1 MMTWVF
7 FQSLISGILA
17 GGVYALFGVG
27 ITIIFGVMKM
37 VDFSAC
43 AQLVWG
49 MYFTWI
55 FYSVTGLNCYW
66 AIPFVVICMGALAWI
81 IFKII
86 VRPLLG
92 SDDTSFILVTLGL
105 SYFLQNFAEFVFGAD
120 PKSVPSSI
128 KTSSIVFGDYTI
140 GLPRLIAFCAMII
153 LVVGVYTLLNKTTLG
168 RAMRATAEKP
178 EVAQM
183 LGINTKKTFTI
194 AFMIGVIFAGLS
206 GLLLT
211 PLYYVTPTSGHMF
224 RTTAYIAVIIGGLG
238 DIKGALVGGLTIGI
252 IEALVT
258 GLISNDLGPVGICL
272 ALLIVLYL
280 RPQGFFGK
288 GERRA

>member
-1 MMTWVF
+1 MTWVF

-43 AQLVWG
+43 TQLVWG

-66 AIPFVVICMGALAWI
+66 AIPFVILCMGAVAWI
-81 IFKII
+81 VFKVV
-86 VRPLLG
+86 VRPLIG

-120 PKSVPSSI
+120 PKGVPSAI
-128 KTSSIVFGDYTI
+128 KTAALTLGRYSI
-140 GLPRLIAFCAMII
+140 GLPRLIAFGIMVL
-153 LVVGVYTLLNKTTLG
+153 LVLAVYFLLNRTKLG

-194 AFMIGVIFAGLS
+194 AFMTGVVFAGLA
-206 GLLLT
+206 GLLIT
-211 PLYYVTPTSGHMF
+211 PIYYVTPTAGVMF

-238 DIKGALVGGLTIGI
+238 DIKGALAGGLIIGVV
-252 IEALVT
+252 EALVT
-258 GLISNDLGPVGICL
+258 GMISNDLGPVGVCI
-272 ALLIVLYL
+272 ALLLVLYL
-280 RPQGFFGK
+280 RPRGIFGK

>member
-1 MMTWVF
+1 MVWVF
-7 FQSLISGILA
+7 FQSLINGILA
-17 GGVYALFGVG
+17 GGVYALVGVG

-37 VDFSAC
+37 VNFAAS

-49 MYFTWI
+49 MYFTYI
-55 FYSVTGLNCYW
+55 FYAVTGLNCYW
-66 AIPFVVICMGALAWI
+66 AIPFVAICMGAFAWI
-81 IFKII
+81 IFKLT

-92 SDDTSFILVTLGL
+92 SDQTSFILVTLGL
-105 SYFLQNFAEFVFGAD
+105 SYFLQNLAEFIFGTS

-128 KTSSIVFGDYTI
+128 KTSSIFIGDYSI
-140 GLPRLIAFCAMII
+140 GLPRLIAFCVMVV
-153 LVVGVYTLLNKTTLG
+153 LVLGVYILLNKTTLG

-206 GLLLT
+206 GLLVT
-211 PLYYVTPTSGHMF
+211 PLYYVTSTAGSVF
-224 RTTAYIAVIIGGLG
+224 RTTAVIAVIIGGLG

-252 IEALVT
+252 IESLVT
-258 GLISNDLGPVGICL
+258 GMISIDLGPVGVCV

>member
-1 MMTWVF
+1 
-7 FQSLISGILA
+7 
-17 GGVYALFGVG
+17 
-27 ITIIFGVMKM
+27 M

-43 AQLVWG
+43 TQLVWG

-55 FYSVTGLNCYW
+55 FYTVTGLNCYL
-66 AIPFVVICMGALAWI
+66 AIPFVVICMGALAWVV
-81 IFKII
+81 FKLI

-105 SYFLQNFAEFVFGAD
+105 SYFLQNFAEFVFSAD

-128 KTSSIVFGDYTI
+128 KTSSIFIGEYSI
-140 GLPRLIAFCAMII
+140 GLPRLIAFFVMVL
-153 LVVGVYTLLNKTTLG
+153 LVFAVYMLLNKTTLG

-194 AFMIGVIFAGLS
+194 AFMIGVIFAGVS
-206 GLLLT
+206 GLLIT
-211 PLYYVTPTSGHMF
+211 PLYYVTPTAGSMF

-238 DIKGALVGGLTIGI
+238 DIKGALVGGLTVGV

-258 GLISNDLGPVGICL
+258 GMISNDLGPVGVCL
-272 ALLIVLYL
+272 ALLLVLYL

>member
-1 MMTWVF
+1 MTWVF

-43 AQLVWG
+43 TQLVWG
-49 MYFTWI
+49 MFFTWI
-55 FYSVTGLNCYW
+55 FYSVTGLNCYL
-66 AIPFVVICMGALAWI
+66 AIPFVVVCMGMLAWVV
-81 IFKII
+81 FKLI

-105 SYFLQNFAEFVFGAD
+105 SYFLQNFAEFVFSAD

-128 KTSSIVFGDYTI
+128 KTASFFIGEYSI
-140 GLPRLIAFCAMII
+140 GLPRLIAFFVMVL
-153 LVVGVYTLLNKTTLG
+153 LVFAVYMLLNKTTLG

-183 LGINTKKTFTI
+183 LGINTSKTFTI
-194 AFMIGVIFAGLS
+194 AFMIGVIFAGVS
-206 GLLLT
+206 GLLIT
-211 PLYYVTPTSGHMF
+211 PLYYVTPTAGSMF

-238 DIKGALVGGLTIGI
+238 DIKGALVGGITVGV

-258 GLISNDLGPVGICL
+258 GMISNDLGPVGVGL
-272 ALLIVLYL
+272 ALLLVLYL

>member
-1 MMTWVF
+1 MTWVF

-43 AQLVWG
+43 TQLVWG

-55 FYSVTGLNCYW
+55 FYSVTGLNCYL
-66 AIPFVVICMGALAWI
+66 AIPFVVVCMGMLAWVV
-81 IFKII
+81 FKLI

-105 SYFLQNFAEFVFGAD
+105 SYFLQNFAEFVFSAD

-128 KTSSIVFGDYTI
+128 KTASFFIGEYSI
-140 GLPRLIAFCAMII
+140 GLPRLIAFFVMVL
-153 LVVGVYTLLNKTTLG
+153 LVFAVYMLLNKTTLG

-183 LGINTKKTFTI
+183 LGINTSKTFTI
-194 AFMIGVIFAGLS
+194 AFMIGVIFAGVS
-206 GLLLT
+206 GLLIT
-211 PLYYVTPTSGHMF
+211 PLYYVTPTAGSMF

-238 DIKGALVGGLTIGI
+238 DIKGALVGGITVGV

-258 GLISNDLGPVGICL
+258 GMISNDLGPVGVGL
-272 ALLIVLYL
+272 ALLLVLYL

>member
-1 MMTWVF
+1 MTWVF

-49 MYFTWI
+49 MYFTYL
-55 FYSVTGLNCYW
+55 FYSWTGLNCYW
-66 AIPFVVICMGALAWI
+66 AIPFVVICMGLLAWI
-81 IFKII
+81 IFKLI
-86 VRPLLG
+86 VRPLIG

-105 SYFLQNFAEFVFGAD
+105 SYLLQNLAEFAFGAD
-120 PKSVPSSI
+120 RKSVPSDI
-128 KTSSIVFGDYTI
+128 KTSSIIIGDYSI
-140 GLPRLIAFCAMII
+140 GLPRLIAFIAMVI
-153 LVVGVYTLLNKTTLG
+153 LVLGVYLLLNKTTLG
-168 RAMRATAEKP
+168 RAMRATSEKR

-194 AFMIGVIFAGLS
+194 AFMIGVVFAGLS
-206 GLLLT
+206 GLLVT
-211 PLYYVTPTSGHMF
+211 PIYCVTPTAGAMF

-238 DIKGALVGGLTIGI
+238 DIKGALVGGLAVGI

-258 GLISNDLGPVGICL
+258 GMISNDLGPVGVCV

-288 GERRA
+288 GERQA

>member
-1 MMTWVF
+1 MTWVF
-7 FQSLISGILA
+7 FQSLISGVLA

-49 MYFTWI
+49 MYFTYL
-55 FYSVTGLNCYW
+55 FYSWTGLNCYW
-66 AIPFVVICMGALAWI
+66 AIPFVVVCMGALSWV
-81 IFKII
+81 IFKLI

-105 SYFLQNFAEFVFGAD
+105 SYFLQNLAEFVFGAD
-120 PKSVPSSI
+120 PKSVPSEI
-128 KTSSIVFGDYTI
+128 KTSSIIIGDYSI
-140 GLPRLIAFCAMII
+140 GLPRLIAFFAMII
-153 LVVGVYTLLNKTTLG
+153 LVLGVYMLLNKTTLG
-168 RAMRATAEKP
+168 RAMRATSEKP

-183 LGINTKKTFTI
+183 LGI
-194 AFMIGVIFAGLS
+194 
-206 GLLLT
+206 T
-211 PLYYVTPTSGHMF
+211 PLYYVTPTAGNMF

-238 DIKGALVGGLTIGI
+238 DIKGALVGGLAVGV

-258 GLISNDLGPVGICL
+258 GMISNDLGPVGVCV
-272 ALLIVLYL
+272 ALLVVLYL

>member
-1 MMTWVF
+1 MTWVF
-7 FQSLISGILA
+7 FQSLISGVLA

-49 MYFTWI
+49 MYFTYL
-55 FYSVTGLNCYW
+55 FYSWTGLNCYW
-66 AIPFVVICMGALAWI
+66 AIPFVVVCMGALSWV
-81 IFKII
+81 IFKLI

-105 SYFLQNFAEFVFGAD
+105 SYFLQNLAEFVFGAD
-120 PKSVPSSI
+120 PKSVPSEI
-128 KTSSIVFGDYTI
+128 KTSSIIIGDYSI
-140 GLPRLIAFCAMII
+140 GLPRLIAFFAMII
-153 LVVGVYTLLNKTTLG
+153 LVLGVYMLLNKTTLG
-168 RAMRATAEKP
+168 RAMRATSEKP

-194 AFMIGVIFAGLS
+194 AFMIGVIFAGIS
-206 GLLLT
+206 GLLIT
-211 PLYYVTPTSGHMF
+211 PLYYVTPTAGNMF
-224 RTTAYIAVIIGGLG
+224 RTTAYIAVIIGGL
-238 DIKGALVGGLTIGI
+238 AVGV

-258 GLISNDLGPVGICL
+258 GMISNDLGPVGVCV
-272 ALLIVLYL
+272 ALLVVLYL

>member
-1 MMTWVF
+1 MTWVF

-43 AQLVWG
+43 TQLVWG

-55 FYSVTGLNCYW
+55 FYSVTGLNCYL
-66 AIPFVVICMGALAWI
+66 AIPFVVVCMGMLAWVV
-81 IFKII
+81 FKLI

-105 SYFLQNFAEFVFGAD
+105 SYFLQNFAEFVFSAD
-120 PKSVPSSI
+120 PKSVPSSL
-128 KTSSIVFGDYTI
+128 KTASFFIGEYSI
-140 GLPRLIAFCAMII
+140 GLPRLIAFFVMVL
-153 LVVGVYTLLNKTTLG
+153 LVFAVYMLLNKTTLG

-183 LGINTKKTFTI
+183 LGINTSKTFTI
-194 AFMIGVIFAGLS
+194 AFMIGVIFAGVS
-206 GLLLT
+206 GLLIT
-211 PLYYVTPTSGHMF
+211 PLYYVTPTAGSMF

-238 DIKGALVGGLTIGI
+238 DIKGALVGGITVGV

-258 GLISNDLGPVGICL
+258 GMISNDLGPVGVGL
-272 ALLIVLYL
+272 ALLLVLYL

>member
-1 MMTWVF
+1 MTWIF
-7 FQSLISGILA
+7 FQSLISGILN

-49 MYFTWI
+49 MYFTFI
-55 FYSVTGLNCYW
+55 FYSLTGLNCYW
-66 AIPFVVICMGALAWI
+66 AIPFVVICMGALAYV
-81 IFKII
+81 IFKLI

-105 SYFLQNFAEFVFGAD
+105 SYFLQNLAEFVFGPD
-120 PKSVPSSI
+120 PKSVPSKI
-128 KTSSIVFGDYTI
+128 KTASIFI
-140 GLPRLIAFCAMII
+140 GEYSISIPRLVAFCFMVV
-153 LVVGVYTLLNKTTLG
+153 LVLFVYILLNKTTLG
-168 RAMRATAEKP
+168 KAMRATAEKP
-178 EVAQM
+178 DVAQM
-183 LGINTKKTFTI
+183 LGINTKRTFAV
-194 AFMIGVIFAGLS
+194 AFMIGVIFAGIS
-206 GLLLT
+206 GLLIT
-211 PLYYVTPTSGHMF
+211 PIYYVLPTSGAMF

-238 DIKGALVGGLTIGI
+238 DIKGALVGGIIIGV

-258 GLISNDLGPVGICL
+258 GLISNVLGPVGVAV
-272 ALLIVLYL
+272 ALLVVLYL

-288 GERRA
+288 GARKA

>member
-1 MMTWVF
+1 M
-7 FQSLISGILA
+7 
-17 GGVYALFGVG
+17 YALFGVG

-43 AQLVWG
+43 TQLVWG

-55 FYSVTGLNCYW
+55 FYSVTGLNCYL
-66 AIPFVVICMGALAWI
+66 AIPFVVVCMGMLAWVV
-81 IFKII
+81 FKLI

-105 SYFLQNFAEFVFGAD
+105 SYFLQNFAEFVFSAD

-128 KTSSIVFGDYTI
+128 KTASFFIGEYSI
-140 GLPRLIAFCAMII
+140 GLPRLIAFFVMVL
-153 LVVGVYTLLNKTTLG
+153 LVFAVYMLLNKTTLG

-183 LGINTKKTFTI
+183 LGINTSKTFTI
-194 AFMIGVIFAGLS
+194 AFMIGVIFAGVS
-206 GLLLT
+206 GLLIT
-211 PLYYVTPTSGHMF
+211 PLYYVTPTAGSMF

-238 DIKGALVGGLTIGI
+238 DIKGALVGGITVGV

-258 GLISNDLGPVGICL
+258 GMISNDLGPVGVGL
-272 ALLIVLYL
+272 ALLLVLYL

-288 GERRA
+288 GERRS

>member
-1 MMTWVF
+1 MVWVF

-17 GGVYALFGVG
+17 GGVYALVGVG

-37 VDFSAC
+37 VNFAASAM
-43 AQLVWG
+43 LVWG

-55 FYSVTGLNCYW
+55 FYSIAGLNCYW
-66 AIPFVVICMGALAWI
+66 AIPFVTICMGIFAWI
-81 IFKII
+81 IFKLV

-92 SDDTSFILVTLGL
+92 SDQTSFILVTLGL
-105 SYFLQNFAEFVFGAD
+105 SYFLQNLAEFLFGTD

-128 KTSSIVFGDYTI
+128 KTSSIFVGDYSI
-140 GLPRLIAFCAMII
+140 GLPRLIAFCVMLL
-153 LVVGVYTLLNKTTLG
+153 LVIGVYLLLNKTNLG
-168 RAMRATAEKP
+168 RAMRATSEKP

-183 LGINTKKTFTI
+183 LGINTKQTFTV

-206 GLLLT
+206 GLLVT
-211 PLYYVTPTSGHMF
+211 PLYYVTSTAGSVF
-224 RTTAYIAVIIGGLG
+224 RTTATIACIIGGLG
-238 DIKGALVGGLTIGI
+238 DIKGALIGGLTIGVV
-252 IEALVT
+252 EALVT
-258 GLISNDLGPVGICL
+258 GLIAIDLGPVGVCV

>member
-1 MMTWVF
+1 MTWVF

-43 AQLVWG
+43 TQLVWG

-55 FYSVTGLNCYW
+55 FYSVTGLNCYL
-66 AIPFVVICMGALAWI
+66 AIPFVVVCMGMLAWV
-81 IFKII
+81 IFKLI

-105 SYFLQNFAEFVFGAD
+105 SYFLQNFAEFVFSAD

-128 KTSSIVFGDYTI
+128 KTASFFIGEYSI
-140 GLPRLIAFCAMII
+140 GLPRLIAFFVMVL
-153 LVVGVYTLLNKTTLG
+153 LVFAVYMLLNKTTLG

-183 LGINTKKTFTI
+183 LGINTSKTFTI
-194 AFMIGVIFAGLS
+194 AFMIGVIFAGVS
-206 GLLLT
+206 GLLIT
-211 PLYYVTPTSGHMF
+211 PLYYVTPTAGSMF

-238 DIKGALVGGLTIGI
+238 DIKGALVGGITVGV

-258 GLISNDLGPVGICL
+258 GMISNDLGPVGVGL
-272 ALLIVLYL
+272 ALLLVLYL

>member
-1 MMTWVF
+1 MVWTF
-7 FQSLISGILA
+7 FQSLISGILN

-49 MYFTWI
+49 MYFTLL
-55 FYSVTGLNCYW
+55 FYNWTGLNCYW
-66 AIPFVVICMGALAWI
+66 AIPFVVACMGAMAWV
-81 IFKII
+81 IFKLI

-105 SYFLQNFAEFVFGAD
+105 SYFLQNLAEFVFGPD
-120 PKSVPSSI
+120 PKSVPSKI
-128 KTSSIVFGDYTI
+128 KTASIFIGDYSI
-140 GLPRLIAFCAMII
+140 SEPRLIAFLFMIGLVI
-153 LVVGVYTLLNKTTLG
+153 LVYFLLNKTTLG
-168 RAMRATAEKP
+168 KAMRATSEKP
-178 EVAQM
+178 DVAQM
-183 LGINTKKTFTI
+183 LGVNTKRTFAI

-206 GLLLT
+206 GLLIT
-211 PLYYVTPTSGHMF
+211 PIYYVQPTSGNMF

-238 DIKGALVGGLTIGI
+238 EIKGALVGGLTIGV
-252 IEALVT
+252 IEGLVT
-258 GLISNDLGPVGICL
+258 GMISNDLGPVGVAI
-272 ALLIVLYL
+272 ALLRVLYL

-288 GERRA
+288 GARQA

>member
-1 MMTWVF
+1 MTWVF

-43 AQLVWG
+43 TQLVWG

-55 FYSVTGLNCYW
+55 FYSVTGLNCYL
-66 AIPFVVICMGALAWI
+66 AIPFVVVCMGMLAWVV
-81 IFKII
+81 FKLI

-105 SYFLQNFAEFVFGAD
+105 SYFLQNFAEFVFSAD

-128 KTSSIVFGDYTI
+128 KTASFFIGEYSI
-140 GLPRLIAFCAMII
+140 GLPRLIAFFVMVL
-153 LVVGVYTLLNKTTLG
+153 LVFAVYMLLNKTTLG

-183 LGINTKKTFTI
+183 LGINTSKTFTI
-194 AFMIGVIFAGLS
+194 AFMIGVIFAGVS
-206 GLLLT
+206 GLLIT
-211 PLYYVTPTSGHMF
+211 PLHYVTPTAGSMF

-238 DIKGALVGGLTIGI
+238 DIKGALVGGITVGV

-258 GLISNDLGPVGICL
+258 GMISNDLGPVGVGL
-272 ALLIVLYL
+272 ALLLVLYL

>member
-1 MMTWVF
+1 MVWVF
-7 FQSLISGILA
+7 FQSLINGILA
-17 GGVYALFGVG
+17 GGVYALVGVG

-37 VDFSAC
+37 VNFAAS

-49 MYFTWI
+49 MYFTYL
-55 FYSVTGLNCYW
+55 FYVMTGLNCYW
-66 AIPFVVICMGALAWI
+66 AIPFVAVCMAIFAWI
-81 IFKII
+81 IFKLV

-92 SDDTSFILVTLGL
+92 SDQTSFILVTLGL
-105 SYFLQNFAEFVFGAD
+105 SYFLQNLAEFIFGTN

-128 KTSSIVFGDYTI
+128 KTSSIIIGDYSI
-140 GLPRLIAFCAMII
+140 GLPRLIAFCAMVV
-153 LVVGVYTLLNKTTLG
+153 LVLGVYILLNKTTLG

-206 GLLLT
+206 GLLVT
-211 PLYYVTPTSGHMF
+211 PLYYVTSTAGSVF
-224 RTTAYIAVIIGGLG
+224 RTTAVIAVIIGGLG
-238 DIKGALVGGLTIGI
+238 DIKGALVGGIAIGI
-252 IEALVT
+252 IESLVT
-258 GLISNDLGPVGICL
+258 GLIAIDLGPVGVCL
-272 ALLIVLYL
+272 ALLIVLYV
-280 RPQGFFGK
+280 RPQGLFGK

>member
-1 MMTWVF
+1 MTWVF

-43 AQLVWG
+43 TQLVWG

-55 FYSVTGLNCYW
+55 FYSVTGLNCYL
-66 AIPFVVICMGALAWI
+66 AIPFVVVCMGMLAWVV
-81 IFKII
+81 FKLI

-105 SYFLQNFAEFVFGAD
+105 SYFLQNFAEFVFSAD

-128 KTSSIVFGDYTI
+128 KTASFFIGEYSI
-140 GLPRLIAFCAMII
+140 GLPRLIAFFVMVL
-153 LVVGVYTLLNKTTLG
+153 LVFALYMLLNKTTLG

-183 LGINTKKTFTI
+183 LGINTSKTFTI
-194 AFMIGVIFAGLS
+194 AFMIGVIFAGVS
-206 GLLLT
+206 GLLIT
-211 PLYYVTPTSGHMF
+211 PLYYVTPTAGSMF

-238 DIKGALVGGLTIGI
+238 DIKGALVGGITVGV

-258 GLISNDLGPVGICL
+258 GMISNDLGPVGVGL
-272 ALLIVLYL
+272 ALLLVLYL

>member
-1 MMTWVF
+1 MTWVF

-43 AQLVWG
+43 TQLVWG

-55 FYSVTGLNCYW
+55 FYSVTGLNCYL
-66 AIPFVVICMGALAWI
+66 AIPFVVVCMGMLAWVV
-81 IFKII
+81 FKLI

-105 SYFLQNFAEFVFGAD
+105 SYFLQNFAEFVFSAD

-128 KTSSIVFGDYTI
+128 KTASFFIGEYSI
-140 GLPRLIAFCAMII
+140 GLPRLIAFFVMVL
-153 LVVGVYTLLNKTTLG
+153 LVFAVYMLLNKTTLG

-183 LGINTKKTFTI
+183 LGINTSKTFTI
-194 AFMIGVIFAGLS
+194 AFMIGVIFAGVS
-206 GLLLT
+206 GLLIT
-211 PLYYVTPTSGHMF
+211 PLYYVTPTAGSMF

-238 DIKGALVGGLTIGI
+238 DIKGALVGGITVGV

-258 GLISNDLGPVGICL
+258 GMISNDLGPVGVGL
-272 ALLIVLYL
+272 ALLLVLYR